1 MTFPLHSVCIDGNF
15 GELLVVKINRGG
27 GRKMEYGYARCST
40 NESKQDINR
49 QKRELKNMGIK
60 EDNIFF
66 EYESGTKDDRKELNH
81 LMQIV
86 KAGDSIT
93 SLEVSRLTRSTQKL
107 CEIIKEVQEKQ
118 IKLVI
123 AGSITIDCS
132 PGKELDAIS
141 KGMMLMWG
149 VFAELERDIITAR
162 IKSGMLNARVKG
174 VKLGRPQTTIE
185 TLPYNFLKYY
195 PMFQNG
201 SINLSELSRLS
212 GISRPTL
219 YKYLKLLEGK

>member
-1 MTFPLHSVCIDGNF
+1 M
-15 GELLVVKINRGG
+15 K
-27 GRKMEYGYARCST
+27 YGYARCST

-66 EYESGTKDDRKELNH
+66 EYESGAKDDRRELNR

-86 KAGDSIT
+86 KPGDSII

-107 CEIIKEVQEKQ
+107 CEIIKKVQEKQ

-149 VFAELERDIITAR
+149 VFAELERDLITAR
-162 IKSGMLNARVKG
+162 IKSGMENAKAKG
-174 VKLGRPQTTIE
+174 VKLGRPQTTIA

-195 PMFQNG
+195 PMFQRG

-219 YKYLKLLEGK
+219 YKYLKIVESQ

>member
-1 MTFPLHSVCIDGNF
+1 M
-15 GELLVVKINRGG
+15 K
-27 GRKMEYGYARCST
+27 YGYARCST

-66 EYESGTKDDRKELNH
+66 EYESGAKDDRRELNR

-86 KAGDSIT
+86 KPGDSII

-107 CEIIKEVQEKQ
+107 CEIIKKVQEKQ

-162 IKSGMLNARVKG
+162 IKSGMENAKAKG
-174 VKLGRPQTTIE
+174 VKLGRPQTTIA

-195 PMFQNG
+195 PMFQRG

-219 YKYLKLLEGK
+219 YKYLKIVESQ

>member
-1 MTFPLHSVCIDGNF
+1 M
-15 GELLVVKINRGG
+15 K
-27 GRKMEYGYARCST
+27 YGYARCST

-60 EDNIFF
+60 EDDIFF
-66 EYESGTKDDRKELNH
+66 EYESGAKDDRKELNR

-86 KAGDSIT
+86 KPGDSIT

-118 IKLVI
+118 IRLVI

-162 IKSGMLNARVKG
+162 IKSGMENAKAKG
-174 VKLGRPQTTIE
+174 VKLGRPQTTIA

-195 PMFQNG
+195 PMFQRG

-219 YKYLKLLEGK
+219 YKYLKLLERKA

>member
-1 MTFPLHSVCIDGNF
+1 MD
-15 GELLVVKINRGG
+15 
-27 GRKMEYGYARCST
+27 YGYARCST

-49 QKRELKNMGIK
+49 QRRELKNMGIK

-66 EYESGTKDDRKELNH
+66 EYESGTKDDRKELNR
-81 LMQIV
+81 LMQIA
-86 KAGDSIT
+86 KPGDSIT

-162 IKSGMLNARVKG
+162 IRSGMSNARSKG

>member
-1 MTFPLHSVCIDGNF
+1 
-15 GELLVVKINRGG
+15 
-27 GRKMEYGYARCST
+27 MEYGYARCST

-66 EYESGTKDDRKELNH
+66 EYESGTKDDRKELNR
-81 LMQIV
+81 LMQIIMP
-86 KAGDSIT
+86 GDSII

-162 IKSGMLNARVKG
+162 IRSGMSNAKIKG

-185 TLPYNFLKYY
+185 ALPYSFLRYY

-212 GISRPTL
+212 GISRPTI
-219 YKYLKLLEGK
+219 YKYLKIVEGK

>member
-1 MTFPLHSVCIDGNF
+1 M
-15 GELLVVKINRGG
+15 K
-27 GRKMEYGYARCST
+27 YGYARCST

-49 QKRELKNMGIK
+49 QKRELKKIGIK

-66 EYESGTKDDRKELNH
+66 EYESGAKDDRRELNR

-86 KAGDSIT
+86 KPGDSIT
-93 SLEVSRLTRSTQKL
+93 SFEVSRLTRSTQKL

-162 IKSGMLNARVKG
+162 IKSGMENAKAKG
-174 VKLGRPQTTIE
+174 VKLGRPQTIVE

-195 PMFQNG
+195 PMFQKG

-219 YKYLKLLEGK
+219 YKYLKLLERKA

>member
-1 MTFPLHSVCIDGNF
+1 MD
-15 GELLVVKINRGG
+15 
-27 GRKMEYGYARCST
+27 YGYARCST

-49 QKRELKNMGIK
+49 QRRELKNMGIK

-66 EYESGTKDDRKELNH
+66 EYESGTKDDRKELKR
-81 LMQIV
+81 LMQIA
-86 KAGDSIT
+86 KPGDSIT

-162 IKSGMLNARVKG
+162 IRSGMSNARSKG

-212 GISRPTL
+212 SISRPTL
-219 YKYLKLLEGK
+219 YKYLKIVDITTSL

>member
-1 MTFPLHSVCIDGNF
+1 
-15 GELLVVKINRGG
+15 
-27 GRKMEYGYARCST
+27 MEYGYARCST

-66 EYESGTKDDRKELNH
+66 EYESGAKDDRRELNR

-86 KAGDSIT
+86 KPGDSIT

-107 CEIIKEVQEKQ
+107 CEIIKKVQEKQ

-162 IKSGMLNARVKG
+162 IKSGMENAKAKG
-174 VKLGRPQTTIE
+174 VKLGRPQTTIA

-195 PMFQNG
+195 PMFQKG

-219 YKYLKLLEGK
+219 YKYLKIVESQ

>member
-1 MTFPLHSVCIDGNF
+1 
-15 GELLVVKINRGG
+15 
-27 GRKMEYGYARCST
+27 MEYGYARCST

-49 QKRELKNMGIK
+49 QKRELKTMGIK

-66 EYESGTKDDRKELNH
+66 EYESGAKDDRKELNR

-86 KAGDSIT
+86 KPGDTII

-149 VFAELERDIITAR
+149 VFSELERDIITAR
-162 IKSGMLNARVKG
+162 IRSGMKNAKAKG
-174 VKLGRPQTTIE
+174 VRLGRPQMTIE

-201 SINLSELSRLS
+201 SVNLSELSRLS
-212 GISRPTL
+212 SISRPTL
-219 YKYLKLLEGK
+219 YKYLKIVEKK

>member
-1 MTFPLHSVCIDGNF
+1 
-15 GELLVVKINRGG
+15 
-27 GRKMEYGYARCST
+27 
-40 NESKQDINR
+40 
-49 QKRELKNMGIK
+49 MGIK
-60 EDNIFF
+60 EDDIFF
-66 EYESGTKDDRKELNH
+66 EYESGAKDDRKELNR

-86 KAGDSIT
+86 KPGDSII

-107 CEIIKEVQEKQ
+107 CEIIKKVQEKQ

-162 IKSGMLNARVKG
+162 IKSGMENAKAKG
-174 VKLGRPQTTIE
+174 VKLGRPQTTIA

-195 PMFQNG
+195 PMFQRG

-219 YKYLKLLEGK
+219 YKYLKIVESQ

>member
-1 MTFPLHSVCIDGNF
+1 M
-15 GELLVVKINRGG
+15 K
-27 GRKMEYGYARCST
+27 YGYARCST

-49 QKRELKNMGIK
+49 QKRELKSMGIN

-66 EYESGTKDDRKELNH
+66 EYESGAKDDRKELGR

-86 KAGDSIT
+86 KPGDSIT

-162 IKSGMLNARVKG
+162 IKSGMINAKSKG
-174 VKLGRPQTTIE
+174 VKIGRPQITVE
-185 TLPYNFLKYY
+185 TLPYNFLRYY
-195 PMFQNG
+195 PMFQNR

-212 GISRPTL
+212 SISRPTL
-219 YKYLKLLEGK
+219 YKYLKLVEKH

>member
-1 MTFPLHSVCIDGNF
+1 MRL
-15 GELLVVKINRGG
+15 K
-27 GRKMEYGYARCST
+27 YGYARCST

-66 EYESGTKDDRKELNH
+66 EYESGAKDDKKELNR

-86 KAGDSIT
+86 KPGDSIT

-107 CEIIKEVQEKQ
+107 CEIIKKVQEKQ

-162 IKSGMLNARVKG
+162 IKSGMENAKVKG
-174 VKLGRPQTTIE
+174 VKLGRPQTTID

-195 PMFQNG
+195 PMFQKG

-219 YKYLKLLEGK
+219 YKYLKLLERKA

>member
-1 MTFPLHSVCIDGNF
+1 M
-15 GELLVVKINRGG
+15 K
-27 GRKMEYGYARCST
+27 YGYARCST

-66 EYESGTKDDRKELNH
+66 EYESGAKDDRRELNR

-86 KAGDSIT
+86 KPGDSIT

-107 CEIIKEVQEKQ
+107 CEIIKKVQEKQ

-162 IKSGMLNARVKG
+162 IKSGMENAKAKG
-174 VKLGRPQTTIE
+174 VKLGRPQTTIA

-195 PMFQNG
+195 PMFQRG

-219 YKYLKLLEGK
+219 YKYLKLLERKA

>member
-1 MTFPLHSVCIDGNF
+1 MD
-15 GELLVVKINRGG
+15 
-27 GRKMEYGYARCST
+27 YGYARCST

-49 QKRELKNMGIK
+49 QRMELKNLGVK

-66 EYESGTKDDRKELNH
+66 EYESGTKDDRKELNR

-107 CEIIKEVQEKQ
+107 CEIIKEVQERQ

-149 VFAELERDIITAR
+149 VFAELERDIITER
-162 IKSGMLNARVKG
+162 IKSGMRNAKEKG
-174 VKLGRPQTTIE
+174 VRLGRPQMTME

-195 PMFQNG
+195 PMFQKG

-212 GISRPTL
+212 GISRPTI
-219 YKYLKLLEGK
+219 YKYLSIVEQQ

>member
-1 MTFPLHSVCIDGNF
+1 M
-15 GELLVVKINRGG
+15 K
-27 GRKMEYGYARCST
+27 YGYARCST

-49 QKRELKNMGIK
+49 QKRELKNMGII

-66 EYESGTKDDRKELNH
+66 EYESGAKDDRKELNR
-81 LMQIV
+81 LMKIV
-86 KAGDSIT
+86 KPGDSIT

-107 CEIIKEVQEKQ
+107 CEIIKEVQDKQ

-162 IKSGMLNARVKG
+162 IRSGMSNAKSKG
-174 VKLGRPQTTIE
+174 VKLGRPQITIE
-185 TLPYNFLKYY
+185 SLPYNFLRYY

-201 SINLSELSRLS
+201 SVNLSELSRLS

-219 YKYLKLLEGK
+219 YKYLRLLEGT

>member
-1 MTFPLHSVCIDGNF
+1 
-15 GELLVVKINRGG
+15 
-27 GRKMEYGYARCST
+27 MEYGYARCST

-49 QKRELKNMGIK
+49 QKRELKNMGVK

-66 EYESGTKDDRKELNH
+66 EYESGVKDDRKELNR

-86 KAGDSIT
+86 KPGDSIT
-93 SLEVSRLTRSTQKL
+93 SMEVSRLTRSTQKL

-118 IKLVI
+118 IRLVI

-162 IKSGMLNARVKG
+162 IKSGMSNAKIKG

-219 YKYLKLLEGK
+219 YKYLKIVDVSTPLQ

>member
-107 CEIIKEVQEKQ
+107 CEIIKEIQEKQ

-123 AGSITIDCS
+123 AGGITIDCS
-132 PGKELDAIS
+132 PGRKLYGAS
-141 KGMMLMWG
+141 TLAVLRQSLMLQYTY
-149 VFAELERDIITAR
+149 I
-162 IKSGMLNARVKG
+162 
-174 VKLGRPQTTIE
+174 
-185 TLPYNFLKYY
+185 
-195 PMFQNG
+195 
-201 SINLSELSRLS
+201 
-212 GISRPTL
+212 
-219 YKYLKLLEGK
+219 

>member
-1 MTFPLHSVCIDGNF
+1 MD
-15 GELLVVKINRGG
+15 
-27 GRKMEYGYARCST
+27 YGYARCST

-66 EYESGTKDDRKELNH
+66 EYESGTKDDRKELNR

-86 KAGDSIT
+86 QAGDSIT

-107 CEIIKEVQEKQ
+107 CEIIKEVQERQ

-132 PGKELDAIS
+132 PGRELDAIS

-149 VFAELERDIITAR
+149 VFAELERDIITER
-162 IKSGMLNARVKG
+162 IKSGMKNAKEKG
-174 VKLGRPQTTIE
+174 VRLGRPQVTME

-212 GISRPTL
+212 GISRPTI
-219 YKYLKLLEGK
+219 YKYLRILENK

>member
-1 MTFPLHSVCIDGNF
+1 MN
-15 GELLVVKINRGG
+15 
-27 GRKMEYGYARCST
+27 YGYARCST

-49 QKRELKNMGIK
+49 QKRELRSMGVK

-66 EYESGTKDDRKELNH
+66 EYESGTKNDRKELNR

-162 IKSGMLNARVKG
+162 IKSGILNAKEKG
-174 VKLGRPQTTIE
+174 VKLGRPQMTME

-201 SINLSELSRLS
+201 NINLSELSRLS
-212 GISRPTL
+212 GISRPTI
-219 YKYLKLLEGK
+219 YKYLRIIDKQ

>member
-1 MTFPLHSVCIDGNF
+1 
-15 GELLVVKINRGG
+15 
-27 GRKMEYGYARCST
+27 MEYGYARCST

-66 EYESGTKDDRKELNH
+66 EYESGTKDDRKELNR

-162 IKSGMLNARVKG
+162 IRSGMLNAKSKG
-174 VKLGRPQTTIE
+174 IKLGRPQTTIE
-185 TLPYNFLKYY
+185 TLPYNFLRYY

-201 SINLSELSRLS
+201 NINLSELSRLS

-219 YKYLKLLEGK
+219 YKYLKLLGATENL

>member
-1 MTFPLHSVCIDGNF
+1 MD
-15 GELLVVKINRGG
+15 
-27 GRKMEYGYARCST
+27 YGYARCST
-40 NESKQDINR
+40 NESRQDINR
-49 QKRELKNMGIK
+49 QRRELKNMGIK

-66 EYESGTKDDRKELNH
+66 EYESGTKDDRKELNR

-86 KAGDSIT
+86 KPGDSIT

-149 VFAELERDIITAR
+149 SFCGTGKGYYNGKDTIWNVKCTIQGGKIRKTTDHNRDTA
-162 IKSGMLNARVKG
+162 I
-174 VKLGRPQTTIE
+174 
-185 TLPYNFLKYY
+185 
-195 PMFQNG
+195 
-201 SINLSELSRLS
+201 
-212 GISRPTL
+212 
-219 YKYLKLLEGK
+219 

>member
-1 MTFPLHSVCIDGNF
+1 MN
-15 GELLVVKINRGG
+15 
-27 GRKMEYGYARCST
+27 YGYARCST

-49 QKRELKNMGIK
+49 QKRELRSMGVK

-66 EYESGTKDDRKELNH
+66 EYESGTKNDRKELNR

-162 IKSGMLNARVKG
+162 IKSGILNAKEKG
-174 VKLGRPQTTIE
+174 VKLGRPQMTME

-201 SINLSELSRLS
+201 NINLSELSRLS
-212 GISRPTL
+212 GISRPTI
-219 YKYLKLLEGK
+219 YKYLKLLEGESNEKKFNRKR

>member
-1 MTFPLHSVCIDGNF
+1 MD
-15 GELLVVKINRGG
+15 
-27 GRKMEYGYARCST
+27 YGYARCST
-40 NESKQDINR
+40 NESKQDISR
-49 QKRELKNMGIK
+49 QRRELKNMGIK

-66 EYESGTKDDRKELNH
+66 EYESGTKDDRKELNR

-86 KAGDSIT
+86 KPGDSIT

-107 CEIIKEVQEKQ
+107 CEIIKEVQEKK

-162 IKSGMLNARVKG
+162 IRSGMSNARSKG

-185 TLPYNFLKYY
+185 TLPYNFLRYY
-195 PMFQNG
+195 PMYQNG

-212 GISRPTL
+212 SISRPTL
-219 YKYLKLLEGK
+219 YKYLKIVDSDMPL

>member
-1 MTFPLHSVCIDGNF
+1 MD
-15 GELLVVKINRGG
+15 
-27 GRKMEYGYARCST
+27 YGYARCST

-66 EYESGTKDDRKELNH
+66 EYESGTKDDRKELNR

-132 PGKELDAIS
+132 PGRELDAIS

-162 IKSGMLNARVKG
+162 IKSGMKNAKEKG
-174 VKLGRPQTTIE
+174 VQLGRPQMTME

-195 PMFQNG
+195 PMFQNEN
-201 SINLSELSRLS
+201 INLSELSRLS
-212 GISRPTL
+212 GISRPTI
-219 YKYLKLLEGK
+219 YKYLKLLEGESREKKFDRKR

>member
-1 MTFPLHSVCIDGNF
+1 MTFPLHSVCSNGNF

-132 PGKELDAIS
+132 PGRELDAIS

-162 IKSGMLNARVKG
+162 IKSGMKNAKEKG
-174 VKLGRPQTTIE
+174 VQLGRPQMTME

-201 SINLSELSRLS
+201 NINLSELSRLS
-212 GISRPTL
+212 GISRPTI
-219 YKYLKLLEGK
+219 YKSMLTT

>member
-1 MTFPLHSVCIDGNF
+1 MD
-15 GELLVVKINRGG
+15 
-27 GRKMEYGYARCST
+27 YGYARCST

-49 QKRELKNMGIK
+49 QKRELKDMGIK

-66 EYESGTKDDRKELNH
+66 EYESGTKDDRKELNR

-107 CEIIKEVQEKQ
+107 CEIIKEVQERQ

-132 PGKELDAIS
+132 PGRELDAIS

-162 IKSGMLNARVKG
+162 IKSGMKNAKEKG
-174 VKLGRPQTTIE
+174 VRLGRPEITME

-212 GISRPTL
+212 GISRPTI
-219 YKYLKLLEGK
+219 YKYLKLLEGESREKKFDRKR

>member
-1 MTFPLHSVCIDGNF
+1 
-15 GELLVVKINRGG
+15 
-27 GRKMEYGYARCST
+27 MEYGYARCST

-49 QKRELKNMGIK
+49 QKRELKSMGIK

-66 EYESGTKDDRKELNH
+66 EYESGAKDDRNELDR
-81 LMQIV
+81 LIKIV
-86 KAGDSIT
+86 RAGDSIT

-107 CEIIKEVQEKQ
+107 CEIIKEVQDKQ

-162 IKSGMLNARVKG
+162 IKSGMANAKIKG

-219 YKYLKLLEGK
+219 YKYLKIVDVSTPLQ